1 MYPFSHSVT
10 PAVRSH
16 LDAQVSY
23 FNALSQSMSRSFQS
37 LCELNM
43 QLGQTMLEESNIA
56 SQQLLTTDSATD
68 VVSIAASRAQPAA
81 DKLRAYQQHISRV
94 VADAQ
99 IDLAQVTEQHSPVT
113 ARTARQLADEV
124 AKVATEETEKSS
136 RKQQEIMKN
145 FRDPFLQHGAARG
158 NGSSAHGNLQS
169 AGQHDADEQ
178 RSPAF
183 QGNEQGTN
191 ATVHSGGKQGSKQS

>member
-81 DKLRAYQQHISRV
+81 D
-94 VADAQ
+94 
-99 IDLAQVTEQHSPVT
+99 
-113 ARTARQLADEV
+113 
-124 AKVATEETEKSS
+124 
-136 RKQQEIMKN
+136 
-145 FRDPFLQHGAARG
+145 
-158 NGSSAHGNLQS
+158 
-169 AGQHDADEQ
+169 
-178 RSPAF
+178 
-183 QGNEQGTN
+183 
-191 ATVHSGGKQGSKQS
+191 